1 MKKTA
6 LTFAALAS
14 AAASFAAAENMPQTG
29 GEQGAFPGLQEVQY
43 QGVKLSAK
51 SDDRTKFVYV
61 ADSVNAAPAAAEPVA
76 APADPM
82 AEPAA
87 EPAPA
92 AAPAG
97 TPDPAATPDG
107 SAPAA
112 PLPQDPVTQ
121 P

>member
-61 ADSVNAAPAAAEPVA
+61 ADSVNTVPAAAEPVA

-82 AEPAA
+82 A

>member
-6 LTFAALAS
+6 LTFAALAA
-14 AAASFAAAENMPQTG
+14 AAASFASAENMPQTG

-51 SDDRTKFVYV
+51 KDDRTKFVYV
-61 ADSVNAAPAAAEPVA
+61 ADSVTPAPAAAPAPAPVDPMA
-76 APADPM
+76 APAG
-82 AEPAA
+82 

-92 AAPAG
+92 AAPAEG
-97 TPDPAATPDG
+97 TPV
-107 SAPAA
+107 A
-112 PLPQDPVTQ
+112 PLPQDPAAAQ

>member
-6 LTFAALAS
+6 LTFAALAA
-14 AAASFAAAENMPQTG
+14 AAASFASAENMPQTG

-51 SDDRTKFVYV
+51 KDDRTKFVYV
-61 ADSVNAAPAAAEPVA
+61 ADSVTPAPAAAPAPAPVDPMA
-76 APADPM
+76 APAG
-82 AEPAA
+82 

-92 AAPAG
+92 AAPAEG
-97 TPDPAATPDG
+97 TPVE
-107 SAPAA
+107 
-112 PLPQDPVTQ
+112 PLPQDPAAAQ